1 MSHSHSHHRTNAE
14 NLRFSYKAGASIG
27 FILLN
32 LFLWAGF
39 RGIEILLMLL
49 ANILISGIGLL
60 LAWFALKKIR
70 RTHGVIQGE
79 AAAQIGYWGN
89 LGILL
94 ISFFFFAFLVAYG
107 VLKGDF
113 L

>member
-1 MSHSHSHHRTNAE
+1 MSHAHHRTKAE
-14 NLRFSYKAGASIG
+14 NLRFSYNAGASIG

-39 RGIEILLMLL
+39 RSIEILLMLL
-49 ANILISGIGLL
+49 VNVLISGIGFL
-60 LAWFALKKIR
+60 LAWRALKKIR

-79 AAAQIGYWGN
+79 AAARIGYWGN
-89 LGILL
+89 LGIFVAT
-94 ISFFFFAFLVAYG
+94 FFFFAFLVAYG